1 MGMGFWKTSISCY
14 MTVPQYLDPLP
25 MRLLMDH
32 INDYDLLTLSNI
44 HIL

>member
-1 MGMGFWKTSISCY
+1 MKMGFWKTSICCY

-25 MRLLMDH
+25 VRLLMDH
-32 INDYDLLTLSNI
+32 VNDNDLFTLSNI